1 MTVRE
6 FYRALC
12 AIVPRELGCDWDK
25 DGMAVCPDPEREV
38 KKVLVALDATAAAV
52 DKAVAEGYD
61 VIFSHHPMLWKG
73 LAAVLADDHDGAK
86 VIKLCKSGVAAMSFH
101 TRIDAAEGGV
111 NDILAGL
118 VGLENVEPSGIEH
131 IMRVGT
137 LPAPMSAE
145 EFAVRVKDA
154 LGCPAVLCS
163 DAGKPVHRVAVV
175 GGSGKDEIGVALAAG
190 ADTFLT
196 GELKYSQL
204 SEPAGINLLVAG
216 HFYTENPICERLCEI
231 VKTVSPEVQTDIVK
245 SCKVTVV

>member
-6 FYRALC
+6 FYKGLC

-25 DGMAVCPDPEREV
+25 DGMAVCPDPDREV
-38 KKVLVALDATAAAV
+38 RRVLVALDATAEVV

-61 VIFSHHPMLWKG
+61 VVFSHHPMLFRG

-86 VIKLCKSGVAAMSFH
+86 VIKLCKSGVSAMSFH

-111 NDILAGL
+111 NDILASL
-118 VGLENVEPSGIEH
+118 VGLEHLEPSGVEH

-137 LPAPMSAE
+137 LPTPMAAP
-145 EFAVRVKDA
+145 EFAAKVKSA
-154 LGCPAVLCS
+154 LGCPAVVCS
-163 DAGKPVHRVAVV
+163 DAGLPVHRVAVV

-196 GELKYSQL
+196 GELKYSQI
-204 SEPAGINLLVAG
+204 SEPTGINLLVAG
-216 HFYTENPICERLCEI
+216 HFHTENPVCVRLCAL
-231 VKTVSPEVQTDIVK
+231 VAQVCPDAQTDIVK
-245 SCKVTVV
+245 SCKVTVI

>member
-6 FYRALC
+6 FYGALC

-25 DGMAVCPDPEREV
+25 DGLNVCPDPEREV
-38 KKVLVALDATAAAV
+38 KKVLVALDATTAVV

-61 VIFSHHPMLWKG
+61 VVFSHHPMLWEG
-73 LAAVLADDHDGAK
+73 LRTVDADDCVGAK
-86 VIKLCKSGVAAMSFH
+86 VIKLCKSGVSAMSFH

-111 NDILAGL
+111 NDILASL
-118 VGLENVEPSGIEH
+118 LGLEDVEIFGIES
-131 IMRVGT
+131 IMRVGN
-137 LPAPMSAE
+137 LPAPMSAA
-145 EFAVRVKDA
+145 EFAARAKNA
-154 LGCPAVLCS
+154 LGSPAVLCS
-163 DAGKPVHRVAVV
+163 DAGRLVHRVAVV

-204 SEPAGINLLVAG
+204 SEPIGINLLVAG
-216 HFYTENPICERLCEI
+216 HFYTENPICRRLCEL
-231 VKTVSPEVQTDIVK
+231 VANVAPDAQTDIVK